1 MGTRGQ
7 IGRCSKCTNVPKPYP
22 EGPNSPDSGFGP
34 RVTNYENCL
43 TIPKYIP
50 NRSAFRVR
58 KGYNFIR
65 VPKFQKNANC
75 DWGVAKFAIVDFVK
89 NINGLRCRSRNFPS
103 AILGWIRDYWKLG
116 IEKIRHQ
123 NRKSK
128 FINVARWSEM
138 WLYRHPAGWNL

>member
-7 IGRCSKCTNVPKPYP
+7 IGRCSKCTEMYQSRTPRGQTHQILALVHELLTMKIVLQFRNIYLI
-22 EGPNSPDSGFGP
+22 DQLLGFE
-34 RVTNYENCL
+34 RV
-43 TIPKYIP
+43 II
-50 NRSAFRVR
+50 
-58 KGYNFIR
+58 IR

-138 WLYRHPAGWNL
+138 WLYCHPAGWNL